1 MAATFVM
8 GNMIFLPL
16 GSLVFNNQSA
26 DAEDFGEDAALL
38 HTQDHRPSKKIKS
51 RPKIVKF

>member
-38 HTQDHRPSKKIKS
+38 HTQDRRPSKKIKS